1 MCNRVD
7 IIIMMNLTGR
17 SMEDILSLLN
27 SDELQGWVDTIPR
40 CDSGQRV
47 KEWDLLLDTVEYD
60 PNNGVGAF
68 SVAPFKDHDFVVQCI
83 RLAPDDPG
91 WKTWAIVAKGELPAR
106 TVSVSSRS

>member
-1 MCNRVD
+1 
-7 IIIMMNLTGR
+7 MMNLTGR

-60 PNNGVGAF
+60 PNQGVGAF
-68 SVAPFKDHDFVVQCI
+68 SVAPFEGHDFVV
-83 RLAPDDPG
+83 RLVRLVPDQPSR
-91 WKTWAIVAKGELPAR
+91 KTWVIIAKGELPANA
-106 TVSVSSRS
+106 VSVRASY